1 MLRNEYVVLRGPTY
15 NTLWA
20 NSIMDQKNEQK
31 RCWIVVGDVVELKT
45 DKTQTGAVTSINAG
59 AFATWV
65 EVLWNDG
72 RCYSVPIGEPV
83 VALMVIAQQL
93 WHTISFGLISDPM
106 FQKATANCEQESRIW
121 IGSGPWEQFPDLKI
135 EHVSLLRNINE
146 GGFSVGANDNSARGE
161 QFGEET
167 VLTCHIVAK
176 DVMTTECKEPV

>member
-1 MLRNEYVVLRGPTY
+1 LLRNEYVVLRGPTY

-72 RCYSVPIGEPV
+72 RCYSVPI
-83 VALMVIAQQL
+83 
-93 WHTISFGLISDPM
+93 
-106 FQKATANCEQESRIW
+106 
-121 IGSGPWEQFPDLKI
+121 
-135 EHVSLLRNINE
+135 
-146 GGFSVGANDNSARGE
+146 
-161 QFGEET
+161 ET
-167 VLTCHIVAK
+167 VEVIIG
-176 DVMTTECKEPV
+176 DE